1 MLGALSRAAKRV
13 LGLVGAWLGRA
24 LSALGASFG
33 RMLAP
38 LGRLLARMVGPFGA
52 RASRA
57 LGPWRGPLGRA
68 GRRLAALWADVGPA
82 LAALACLLFVATL
95 TDSVPLE
102 LAPPDPVV
110 PPAPDDVPHDG
121 SLAVEV
127 VDEAGKP
134 VAGASVRAYL
144 VRDEVAYE
152 AGKATTDGA
161 GAARLGALVRGELW
175 VVAEAPG
182 RQRASS
188 HVLSLGDA
196 HALRMTL
203 RPSGGLVVRVSDD
216 RGKPLAGAR
225 VSVRGGDP
233 LPFGAATGADGLV
246 TIGRLGPPPWSVE
259 ASMAGYE
266 SARRSSVVPG
276 PSPLAFELRPLGQ
289 IAVAVRN
296 PDGTPAP
303 GAAVMVAG
311 SGLWPARRLEADAE
325 GRANVAGLTAG
336 VYDLMAQRG
345 DEVSSTL
352 IAEPLGRG
360 ETKSVE
366 LVLGPG
372 RRVSVRTVDGPGE
385 GAGPVRG
392 AAVVAAEE
400 GVSSFPREGTTGEN
414 GVVTLGPFAPGPVSV
429 SARAEGFVASA
440 AAAVPPD
447 APGPFVVA
455 LVRAATLRGEVVDKG
470 GYPVQGAFVEVV
482 GTDLGGMPIVET
494 PERAGFRAAHFAWTS
509 PGPAA
514 LIPAGELGVM
524 PGPLPHIPPPGPT
537 TVVPPE
543 LRRRGPPPPEPW
555 VSGDDG
561 RFKAAPVP
569 PGRLRA
575 LVRHPLYV
583 EALSDA
589 VDVGPGGEATVKVV
603 LRGGGSIEG
612 RVVDSSRRPVGGARV
627 EMASTYGSL
636 VRSVTSAD
644 DGTFAFAAVPGDVT
658 LALSRPGAPWEVVLR
673 KPLSVRE
680 GERKEVTLVLPAPRG
695 PVSFRVFD
703 ENRRAIDGVQ
713 LGVVS
718 LDPDVPLRRTLF
730 SAADGT
736 ATLDDAEG
744 LPLRVTASAP
754 GRAPLDRTIERA
766 AREEPLVL
774 VRGAAVEGEVRARGG
789 RDPVE
794 GAEVTLT
801 ARVGVYRGRTDAE
814 GAYHFRDVPPG
825 PARLA
830 VTHAGHAPREL
841 EIEVPEPVRDRASRL
856 ARVVLEEGGSVE
868 GRVLDARGDP
878 VVGARVAAGAVPAYT
893 PAGALPRGVV
903 ATDAEGRFRLDDL
916 PPGEVALEAY
926 LPSKGRGRDEAVP
939 VRAGRVTSRVTL
951 RLRAGDVPSEP
962 AAMAGLAVTLGE
974 QWAQGQLEVQ
984 VLHVAP
990 GSEAERAGVRP
1001 GDEIAAVDGKAPD
1014 SLEAARRALSGP
1026 EGSDVVVRLR
1036 RGGDELTVRVGRERL
1051 RH

>member
-1 MLGALSRAAKRV
+1 MA
-13 LGLVGAWLGRA
+13 RA
-24 LSALGASFG
+24 LSSL
-33 RMLAP
+33 R
-38 LGRLLARMVGPFGA
+38 A

-57 LGPWRGPLGRA
+57 FGPLWARLEPA
-68 GRRLAALWADVGPA
+68 RRLLATLWRHTGPA

-95 TDSVPLE
+95 TDSALFELE
-102 LAPPDPVV
+102 PPTPIA
-110 PPAPDDVPHDG
+110 PPAPTDVPHDG
-121 SLAVEV
+121 TLAVEI
-127 VDEAGKP
+127 VDEASKP

-144 VRDEVAYE
+144 IRDEVAYE
-152 AGKATTDGA
+152 AGRATSDGA
-161 GAARLGALVRGELW
+161 GAARIGALVRGELW
-175 VVAEAPG
+175 VIAEASG
-182 RQRASS
+182 KQRASS
-188 HVLSLGDA
+188 HIVSLGDE
-196 HALRMTL
+196 HRLRMIL
-203 RPSGGLVVRVSDD
+203 RPSSGLVVRVSDD
-216 RGKPLAGAR
+216 RGKPLVGAAI
-225 VSVRGGDP
+225 SVRGGDP
-233 LPFGAATGADGLV
+233 LPFGAKTGSDGLA
-246 TIGRLGPPPWSVE
+246 TLGRLGAPPWSVE
-259 ASMAGYE
+259 VSMAGYE

-276 PSPLAFELRPLGQ
+276 PSPLSFELRPLGQ
-289 IAVAVRN
+289 IAVSVRN
-296 PDGTPAP
+296 ADGSPAG
-303 GAAVMVAG
+303 GASVWVAG
-311 SGLWPARRLEADAE
+311 SGLWPARRVEADNT
-325 GRANVAGLTAG
+325 GRANVAGLTTG

-352 IAEPLGRG
+352 MAEPLGRG

-372 RRVSVRTVDGPGE
+372 RRISVRTVDGPGE

-392 AAVVAAEE
+392 AAVVAVEE
-400 GVSSFPREGTTGEN
+400 GVSTFPREGTTGAD
-414 GVVTLGPFAPGPVSV
+414 GVITLGPFAPGPLSV
-429 SARAEGFVASA
+429 SARADGFVASA
-440 AAAVPPD
+440 ATALPPD
-447 APGPFVVA
+447 APSPFVIT
-455 LVRAATLRGEVVDKG
+455 LVRAATLRGEIVDKG

-543 LRRRGPPPPEPW
+543 MRRRGPPPPEPW

-561 RFKAAPVP
+561 RFKASPVP

-589 VDVGPGGEATVKVV
+589 VDVGPGGEASVRIV

-627 EMASTYGSL
+627 EMASTFGSL
-636 VRSVTSAD
+636 VRSATSAD

-658 LALSRPGAPWEVVLR
+658 LSLSRPGAPWEVVLR
-673 KPLSVRE
+673 KPLTVRE

-695 PVSFRVFD
+695 AVSFRVFD
-703 ENRRAIDGVQ
+703 ENRRALDGVQ
-713 LGVVS
+713 LSITS
-718 LDPDVPLRRTLF
+718 LDPDMPLRRTLF

-744 LPLRVTASAP
+744 LSLRVTASSP
-754 GRAPLDRTIERA
+754 GRAPLDRTIEKA
-766 AREEPLVL
+766 AREEQLVL
-774 VRGAAVEGEVRARGG
+774 VRGAAVEGEVRSRGG
-789 RDPVE
+789 RDSIE
-794 GAEVTLT
+794 GADVTLT
-801 ARVGVYRGRTDAE
+801 ARVGVYRARTDAE
-814 GAYHFRDVPPG
+814 GSYHFRDVPPG
-825 PARLA
+825 PARLT
-830 VTHAGHAPREL
+830 VSHAGHAPREL
-841 EIEVPEPVRDRASRL
+841 EVEVPEPVRDRAAKL

-878 VVGARVAAGAVPAYT
+878 VPGARVAAGAVPAYT

-903 ATDAEGRFRLDDL
+903 ATDADGHFRLNDL

-926 LPSKGRGRDEAVP
+926 LPSKGRGRDEAVQ

-951 RLRAGDVPSEP
+951 RLRTGDVPAEP
-962 AAMAGLAVTLGE
+962 TAMAGVAVTLGE
-974 QWAQGQLEVQ
+974 QWAQGQLDVQ
-984 VLHVAP
+984 VLLVAP
-990 GSEAERAGVRP
+990 GSEAERAGIRP
-1001 GDEIAAVDGKAPD
+1001 GDELTTIDGKAPD
-1014 SLEAARRALSGP
+1014 SLESARRALSGP

-1036 RGGDELTVRVGRERL
+1036 RHSGDELTVRVGRERL